1 MATILP
7 PYQENDRML
16 SGLAYPLWPF
26 FCPLILLGFRREE
39 PFVHFHAL
47 QALALGVLSL
57 GAALLLFLASFLFL
71 WLLPSSFITFS
82 GVAGLTLFIT
92 LGFVLFF
99 WLSFI
104 IYLAWQASSGQFLRL
119 PFVGKWAEEK
129 MQLNLGIGPQ
139 DYETTIIGQR
149 RGEREIDAFDYKR
162 ALESAAKA
170 GDEYAQEELQGQR
183 TQSLLD
189 SEYTDDYQNVEYS
202 QSQSGDIGSYLEP
215 EPAPAPYKAPPGAR
229 PAASSGGFKP
239 LAPERRAPAA
249 RPAPQPVVPPTAP
262 VSSSEDEFKP
272 LSVGR
277 QSTPPAASGGL
288 RFSEDFS
295 RPKSGAPAPR
305 PQAPPRPSAPPRPPQ
320 RQAPPAAPAPAASA
334 DFTPGIV
341 NRPAKAP
348 SRRTFQ
354 WEQLEE
360 N

>member
-1 MATILP
+1 MAQKI
-7 PYQENDRML
+7 
-16 SGLAYPLWPF
+16 PF
-26 FCPLILLGFRREE
+26 
-39 PFVHFHAL
+39 
-47 QALALGVLSL
+47 
-57 GAALLLFLASFLFL
+57 
-71 WLLPSSFITFS
+71 
-82 GVAGLTLFIT
+82 LTLFSAWNPGEELAALVGDYLVTGAVVDKHTRSIRAQVECAGVPEDGLRRT
-92 LGFVLFF
+92 IERSLALAYRVERVELE
-99 WLSFI
+99 LS
-104 IYLAWQASSGQFLRL
+104 APA
-119 PFVGKWAEEK
+119 
-129 MQLNLGIGPQ
+129 
-139 DYETTIIGQR
+139 
-149 RGEREIDAFDYKR
+149 
-162 ALESAAKA
+162 SAAV
-170 GDEYAQEELQGQR
+170 Q
-183 TQSLLD
+183 TP
-189 SEYTDDYQNVEYS
+189 
-202 QSQSGDIGSYLEP
+202 EP

-272 LSVGR
+272 LNVGR